1 MQQLHES
8 RCPMRQKVRS
18 LAKFQMQRLV
28 SRRVSSQNQ
37 VRFRDARRHR
47 AHQREES
54 IAFEPRVWTEPPS
67 LLGLPGYRT
76 QTGHTGLDPI
86 ETLSEMAFLQGK
98 FIRLLITGQLQ
109 TNHPISLAAM
119 ALAGVG
125 LIVPFV
131 FCLLTSM
138 YSGWNEQRLW
148 VTFALAPFALIGWML
163 WIDLNVSLRGDHR
176 ATSLR

>member
-28 SRRVSSQNQ
+28 SRRVSSQNL
-37 VRFRDARRHR
+37 VRFRDPRRQR
-47 AHQREES
+47 THQRTES
-54 IAFEPRVWTEPPS
+54 IAFEPHVWTEPPS
-67 LLGLPGYRT
+67 LLGSPGYRT

-109 TNHPISLAAM
+109 THHPISLVAM
-119 ALAGVG
+119 ALVG
-125 LIVPFV
+125 FCLIVPFV
-131 FCLLTSM
+131 FSLLTSM
-138 YSGWNEQRLW
+138 YSGWNEQKLW
-148 VTFALAPFALIGWML
+148 LTLVLAPFALVGWML
-163 WIDLNVSLRGDHR
+163 WIDLNVSLHGDHR